1 MNAIVRES
9 LESIQTSLSKW
20 NFEVITFKDVDLY
33 SALRDYRVKMKYD
46 LPSAYSCLIMFI
58 VSSSRVVKEE
68 QDIIRDVLHHR
79 HLKEKHELTLD
90 AYDRPHQI
98 PHIVIRVSRSPDK
111 SKISFFFI

>member
-20 NFEVITFKDVDLY
+20 NFDVITFKDIDLY
-33 SALRDYRVKMKYD
+33 GALRVKMMRD

-79 HLKEKHELTLD
+79 HLKEKID
-90 AYDRPHQI
+90 AYDPPQI
-98 PHIVIRVSRSPDK
+98 PHIVIRVSQSPDRRK
-111 SKISFFFI
+111 FGKHFVQIPNG